1 MAALAKK
8 EAFGEAVIRKAL
20 SVVASGGV
28 FCWALIGI
36 PFFFFFLFLAC
47 FSRTCCSLVW
57 RALCPLQ
64 GGLRARRPAMS
75 YGDCWVARVKWWVSF
90 VPFFFFFAYQ
100 GLWGKLRSVRGTV
113 FCMVSCNWDIPWKEA
128 LREGCVVVDSPRS
141 FFVRQVSLVHSVIRI
156 LSFLHNAAV
165 SFMAMCWQV
174 GRYLSEFQPSFMFSR
189 F

>member
-20 SVVASGGV
+20 SVVASGRV

-36 PFFFFFLFLAC
+36 PFFFLFLAC

-90 VPFFFFFAYQ
+90 VPFFFFLFCTSRPLRKTKKCERYGILYGQLQLRHSMEGSIAWRLCRGGFSSLFFRETSIIGTLCYSYLEFFAQ
-100 GLWGKLRSVRGTV
+100 RS
-113 FCMVSCNWDIPWKEA
+113 
-128 LREGCVVVDSPRS
+128 S
-141 FFVRQVSLVHSVIRI
+141 FFHGHVLASWSLPFRVSA
-156 LSFLHNAAV
+156 FLYV
-165 SFMAMCWQV
+165 
-174 GRYLSEFQPSFMFSR
+174 L
-189 F
+189 